1 MKIQMI
7 EVRSSY
13 KRKQVNIDKAVPNSE
28 VSRLLQLH
36 YRYLHSRLVKSDRDE
51 GIFNDTY
58 LKLTYNYNPS
68 KDFIEQYIYYFQ
80 LLKGAYYR
88 DDKVANYYVE
98 LVEVYDKV
106 DTAEYSD
113 TSFSSEL
120 DTAQPKRDKRKL
132 TDLKKEIQSYAIS
145 QKAYKRK
152 TIKSDK
158 KS

>member
-1 MKIQMI
+1 MQMN

-13 KRKQVNIDKAVPNSE
+13 KRKQINIDKSISNSE

-36 YRYLHSRLVKSDRDE
+36 YRYLHSRLVKCDWDE

-58 LKLTYNYNPS
+58 LKLTYNYNAS
-68 KDFIEQYIYYFQ
+68 KDFIEQYVYYFN

-106 DTAEYSD
+106 DTAENSD

-120 DTAQPKRDKRKL
+120 DTAQPKKDKRKL

>member
-13 KRKQVNIDKAVPNSE
+13 KRKQVNIDKAIPNSE

-36 YRYLHSRLVKSDRDE
+36 YRYLHSRLVKSDKDE

-68 KDFIEQYIYYFQ
+68 KDFIEQFIYYFK

-106 DTAEYSD
+106 DTADYSD
-113 TSFSSEL
+113 TSFSS
-120 DTAQPKRDKRKL
+120 DTAQPKKDKRKL
-132 TDLKKEIQSYAIS
+132 TDLKKEIQNYA
-145 QKAYKRK
+145 KNEYKRK
-152 TIKSDK
+152 GLCK
-158 KS
+158 K